1 MFTDIIFTETLY
13 VCKKMVRLSLN
24 IAVKALRLK

>member
-1 MFTDIIFTETLY
+1 MDIIFTETLY